1 MEQSYDV
8 IINKETFKVKNDEFN
23 VITNYEYN
31 NLRILSNL
39 GYYERFISLISELS
53 TIFDLDPILFV
64 DEISHGGYLP
74 IKVSKYFSEVFYMKR
89 DEDNEEIQY
98 ISNLEHNRN
107 NYNIPNIKSI
117 SNNDMIKYI
126 NIFYLYNSEKSMIN
140 EICKEDK
147 SNCIVIARDSIN
159 LYQLIR
165 SNKYQMYSI
174 SDSDMKLFIPNVMI
188 DNFVDEFHYFIDEE
202 ANELK
207 YDNLIHLTAI
217 VKNGGKDFETMLIQN
232 MDIIDRWTI
241 VDTGSTDNTI
251 DIIKRHLI
259 GKKKGNLYKQ
269 PFINFKENRN
279 NCLDLAGEQCKFT
292 IMLDDTYIVKG
303 NLRSFLN
310 KIRGDQFSDSFS
322 MYIKSDD
329 VEYVSNRIIKSS
341 NKNLR
346 YIYKIHEVINP
357 ENNKNVCVPIDKA
370 HIFDLRSEYMENR
383 TMERKRYDLEMLFK
397 EIEENPDDPRNYY
410 YIAQTYNLLKEY
422 ELAFEYFIKRYE
434 HKNEGFIQEKIDA
447 VFEAARIANFKI
459 NKPWNMCENLYNK
472 SYELDKSR
480 PDSLYFIGINYKL
493 SGDNRKAFDYIKKAF
508 EVGYPINTQY
518 CLKPTISYYFVPKF
532 LAELAY
538 EFRDFEY
545 GLKASNLFLEKV
557 TTTDEYYNT
566 MISWRNIYSILCS
579 HKITNLNPK
588 EENDKPNFC
597 IIADGGFSEWTGRD
611 ILTKGMGGSETFVV
625 EIARYVQKSGKYNL
639 YVFCKTSLEDNFE
652 DVIYKPLE
660 EMFEFMNN
668 NRVRHCMISRFS
680 EYIPYVYESHVE
692 NLYFILHDISPSGNV
707 IPINKNKLRNIFCL
721 TEWHVEYFLSLFPDF
736 KDITKPFYYGIDI
749 ESFEKVN
756 KTEIIPY
763 KFIYS
768 SFPNRGLL
776 ELLEMWPEIYNKYP
790 CATLHLHTDV
800 NGVWVNSVAKEKM
813 DKIKNILK
821 EYKTRGENGLNIVYH
836 GWTNKKDLYESWC
849 SSDVWFYPCNFAETF
864 CLTALEAAVSKTLCI
879 SSNLAALQNTVGD
892 RGILIEGNTSSLEWK
907 ESALYRLFSVLEN
920 KKLKDDLIEKN
931 YNWVIKQSWENRA
944 KHLIDEY
951 LDINCLEYRGM
962 YNWTND
968 IPFSSRNDFINILN
982 YFNSSRENNNI
993 RKVLEIGTY
1002 TGTSII
1008 NILDNI
1014 PNSIG
1019 LVIDKWENYDEFY
1032 NDNNSKSEIL
1042 SSIVENNIEKV
1053 FNRNIISKNMKN
1065 RIKAIKG
1072 DSFDVLLQLS
1082 KNYEKFDFIYVDGSH
1097 LCLDCFSDL
1106 ILAWDLLEENG
1117 ILAIDDYILN
1127 KNDTLNS
1134 PYEAVNHFLNKYK
1147 NKYTMLLQNYR
1158 VFILKN

>member
-1 MEQSYDV
+1 MEQSYEV
-8 IINKETFKVKNDEFN
+8 IINKEPFKVKNDEFN

-39 GYYERFISLISELS
+39 GYYERFVSLISELS
-53 TIFDLDPILFV
+53 VILDVEPVLFV

-74 IKVSKYFSEVFYMKR
+74 IKVSKYFSKVYYNGKSEKS
-89 DEDNEEIQY
+89 IL
-98 ISNLEHNRN
+98 SNLEHNIN
-107 NYNIPNIKSI
+107 NYNIQNIYPI
-117 SNNDMIKYI
+117 SKKDYNEYI
-126 NIFYLYNSEKSMIN
+126 NIFYLSNSEKYMIN
-140 EICKEDK
+140 EICKYDGG
-147 SNCIVIARDSIN
+147 NCIIIAKDSIN

-165 SNKYQMYSI
+165 SNKYEMYSI
-174 SDSDMKLFIPNVMI
+174 SDSDMKLFIPTVMMDKLI
-188 DNFVDEFHYFIDEE
+188 EEFHYFIDEE

-217 VKNGGKDFETMLIQN
+217 VKNGGKDFETMLINN

-241 VDTGSTDNTI
+241 LDTGSTDNTI

-259 GKKKGNLYKQ
+259 GKKKGNLYKE
-269 PFINFKENRN
+269 PFINFKDTRNR
-279 NCLDLAGEQCKFT
+279 CIELAGDSCKFN

-303 NLRSFLN
+303 DLRSFLN
-310 KIRGDQFSDSFS
+310 KIRGDQFSDSLS

-341 NKNLR
+341 NKHLR
-346 YIYKIHEVINP
+346 YIYKIHEVITP
-357 ENNKNVCVPIDKA
+357 VNNKNVCVPIDNS

-383 TMERKRYDLEMLFK
+383 TIDRKKYDLEMLFK
-397 EIEENPDDPRNYY
+397 EVEENPDDPRNYY

-434 HKNEGFIQEKIDA
+434 NKNEGFIQEKIDSI
-447 VFEAARIANFKI
+447 FEAARIANFKL
-459 NKPWNMCENLYNK
+459 NKPWNLCEELYNK

-493 SGDNRKAFDYIKKAF
+493 SGDNRKAYDYIKKAF
-508 EVGYPINTQY
+508 DVGYPINSQY
-518 CLKPTISYYFVPKF
+518 SLKPTISYYFVPKF

-545 GLKASNLFLEKV
+545 GLKASILFLEKV
-557 TTTDEYYNT
+557 SNTDEYYNT
-566 MISWRNIYSILCS
+566 MISWRNIYNILHN
-579 HKITNLNPK
+579 HKITNHTPR
-588 EENDKPNFC
+588 EELDKPNFC

-625 EIARYVQKSGKYNL
+625 EIARYVQKSGKYNV

-652 DVIYKPLE
+652 DVIYKPLK

-680 EYIPYVYESHVE
+680 EYIPYIYESHVE

-707 IPINKNKLRNIFCL
+707 IPINKNKLRNVFCL
-721 TEWHVEYFLSLFPDF
+721 TEWHVEYFLSFFPDF

-749 ESFEKVN
+749 ESFERVN
-756 KTEIIPY
+756 NSEIIPY

-790 CATLHLHTDV
+790 SSSLHLHTDIE
-800 NGVWVNSVAKEKM
+800 GVWVNSVEKEKM
-813 DKIKNILK
+813 DKIKNILR
-821 EYKTRGENGLNIVYH
+821 EYNFRENGLNIIYH
-836 GWTNKKDLYESWC
+836 GWTNKKDLYESWS

-879 SSNLAALQNTVGD
+879 SSNLAALKNTVGD
-892 RGILIEGNTSSLEWK
+892 RGILIDGDTSSLEWK

-944 KHLIDEY
+944 KYLIDEY
-951 LDINCLEYRGM
+951 LDKNILEYRGM

-968 IPFSSRNDFINILN
+968 IPSGSRNEFINILN
-982 YFNSSRENNNI
+982 YFNSSRKNNNT
-993 RKVLEIGTY
+993 RKVLEIGAY

-1008 NILDNI
+1008 NILENI

-1019 LVIDKWENYDEFY
+1019 IVIDKWENYYEFY
-1032 NDNNSKSEIL
+1032 SNKYEKSEIL
-1042 SSIVENNIEKV
+1042 SNILENNIENI
-1053 FNRNIISKNMKN
+1053 FNKNIYSKNMEN
-1065 RIKAIKG
+1065 RIKSIKG
-1072 DSFDVLLQLS
+1072 DSFDILLQLS
-1082 KNYEKFDFIYVDGSH
+1082 KNHEKFDFIYVDGSH

-1117 ILAIDDYILN
+1117 ILAIDDYIFN
-1127 KNDTLNS
+1127 KHDTLNS

-1147 NKYTMLLQNYR
+1147 NDYTLLIKNYR
-1158 VFILKN
+1158 VFIIKN